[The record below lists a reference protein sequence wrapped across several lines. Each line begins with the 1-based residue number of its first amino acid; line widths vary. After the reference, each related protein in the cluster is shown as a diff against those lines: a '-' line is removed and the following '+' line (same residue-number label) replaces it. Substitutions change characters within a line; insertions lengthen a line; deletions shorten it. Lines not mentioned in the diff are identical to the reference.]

1 MEFNWDSY
9 KAFDVTRD
17 EVAESFED
25 PFSLR
30 FLPDD
35 GEIAERSRFFCL
47 GKALSGKG
55 VFAVYKSTGK
65 MVIVLMAREMADDED
80 FFYNRKSKEAL

>member
-30 FLPDD
+30 FLPDE
-35 GEIAERSRFFCL
+35 GTIAEQSRFFCL

-55 VFAVYKSTGK
+55 VFSVYKSNGK
-65 MVIVLMAREMADDED
+65 MVSVLMAREMAQDEE
-80 FFYNRKSKEAL
+80 FFYNRKSQEAL

>member
-1 MEFNWDSY
+1 MEFNWDAF
-9 KAFDVTRD
+9 KGFDVTHE

-30 FLPDD
+30 FLPDEGD
-35 GEIAERSRFFCL
+35 IAERSRFFCL
-47 GKALSGKG
+47 GKGLSGKG
-55 VFAVYKSTGK
+55 VFSVYKSTGK
-65 MVIVLMAREMADDED
+65 MVTILVAREMAEDEE

>member
-55 VFAVYKSTGK
+55 VFSVYKSTGK
-65 MVIVLMAREMADDED
+65 MVSVLVARGMADDEE

>member
-1 MEFNWDSY
+1 MEFNWDSFE
-9 KAFDVTRD
+9 ALEVTRD

-55 VFAVYKSTGK
+55 VFSVYKSTGK
-65 MVIVLMAREMADDED
+65 MVTMLMAREMAEEED
-80 FFYNRKSKEAL
+80 FFYNRKSKDAL

>member
-1 MEFNWDSY
+1 MEFNWDMY
-9 KAFDVTRD
+9 QGFDVTHE

-30 FLPDD
+30 FLPDEGD
-35 GEIAERSRFFCL
+35 IADHSRFICL
-47 GKALSGKG
+47 GKGLTGKG
-55 VFAVYKSTGK
+55 VVSIYKSTGK
-65 MVIVLMAREMADDED
+65 MVSVLVAREMAEEEE

>member
-35 GEIAERSRFFCL
+35 GEIAERSRFLCL

-65 MVIVLMAREMADDED
+65 MVTVLMAREMAEEEE

>member
-30 FLPDD
+30 FLPDE
-35 GEIAERSRFFCL
+35 GQIAERSRFL
-47 GKALSGKG
+47 SIGRALSGKG

-65 MVIVLMAREMADDED
+65 TVTVLMARPTAEDEF
-80 FFYNRKSKEAL
+80 FFYNRKYQEAL